1 LYTTKKLARNKLE
14 DKNSLTSDYISL
26 SINQRGIMN
35 QISELQK
42 TLSHFL
48 DWNKARISCLSQI
61 LHALFHVRTVN
72 LTQIAEAFQSSAKEE
87 SVYRRVQRFFKE
99 FSFDMTFIVILVSKL
114 FMLGEKCVLIMDRTN
129 WKWGKSHINILT
141 ISIEHF
147 GIGIPI
153 FWAVLSTGGN
163 SSLEDR
169 RNIVRKVINLLGVD
183 NIEVLL
189 ADREFIGEP
198 WFRFLIEEKVPFII
212 RVKECFLANGIREG
226 YQVPLSELVKKLGRK
241 KCLVNCSIKLW
252 GHPLFA
258 SVEYAKRAK
267 EAMIVVSNNRFPDPL
282 YLYRWRW
289 GIETLFSC
297 LKSRGFCLEDTH
309 MTDPKKI
316 EKLMFILAI
325 GVCWAYKTGELQA
338 RKIPI
343 KLKKHGR
350 KAISIFRLGL
360 NIIRRVLFGNLKD
373 IPDTLSI
380 LPYLGLVTLEE
391 TL

>member
-1 LYTTKKLARNKLE
+1 
-14 DKNSLTSDYISL
+14 
-26 SINQRGIMN
+26 MN

-61 LHALFHVRTVN
+61 LHGLFQVRTVN
-72 LTQIAEAFQSSAKEE
+72 LTQIAETFDTEAKEA
-87 SVYRRVQRFFKE
+87 SAYRRIQRFFKG
-99 FSFDMTFIVILVSKL
+99 FSFDMTFIIVLVSKL
-114 FMLGEKCVLIMDRTN
+114 FLLGSKAVLIMDRTN

-147 GIGIPI
+147 GIGIPV
-153 FWAVLSTGGN
+153 FWTVLDTGGS

-169 RNIVRKVINLLGVD
+169 KKVVRRVVEVIGLE

-198 WFRFLIEEKVPFII
+198 WFRFLIEEKIPFII
-212 RVKECFLANGIREG
+212 RVKQNFLVKGIRSE
-226 YQVPLSELVKKLGRK
+226 YEVPIGELVKKLGK
-241 KCLVNCSIKLW
+241 KKQILNHSVSLW
-252 GHPLFA
+252 GHPLLV

-267 EAMIVVSNNRFPDPL
+267 EPMIVVSNNNFPNSL

-297 LKSRGFCLEDTH
+297 LKSRGFGLEDTH
-309 MTDPKKI
+309 MTDPRKI

-325 GVCWAYKTGELQA
+325 GVCWAYKT
-338 RKIPI
+338 
-343 KLKKHGR
+343 
-350 KAISIFRLGL
+350 
-360 NIIRRVLFGNLKD
+360 
-373 IPDTLSI
+373 
-380 LPYLGLVTLEE
+380 
-391 TL
+391 

>member
-1 LYTTKKLARNKLE
+1 
-14 DKNSLTSDYISL
+14 
-26 SINQRGIMN
+26 MN
-35 QISELQK
+35 RISELHE
-42 TLSHFL
+42 TLTHFL

-61 LHALFHVRTVN
+61 LHALFLVRTVN

-87 SVYRRVQRFFKE
+87 SVYRRIQRFFKDY
-99 FSFDMTFIVILVSKL
+99 SFDMSFVVILVSKL
-114 FMLGEKCVLIMDRTN
+114 FLLGAKCVLIMDRTN
-129 WKWGKSHINILT
+129 WKWGKSDINILT

-153 FWAVLSTGGN
+153 FWAVLNTGGA

-169 RNIVRKVINLLGVD
+169 KKVILKIIHLLGAE

-212 RVKECFLANGIREG
+212 RVKQNFLAEGIRSG
-226 YQVPLSELVKKLGRK
+226 YQVPIGELVKKLGK
-241 KCLVNCSIKLW
+241 KKKILNHPITLW
-252 GHPLFA
+252 GHSLLA
-258 SVEYAKRAK
+258 SVEYSKAAK
-267 EAMIVVSNNRFPDPL
+267 EPMIVVSNKNFSDSL

-325 GVCWAYKTGELQA
+325 GVC
-338 RKIPI
+338 
-343 KLKKHGR
+343 
-350 KAISIFRLGL
+350 
-360 NIIRRVLFGNLKD
+360 
-373 IPDTLSI
+373 
-380 LPYLGLVTLEE
+380 
-391 TL
+391 